1 MRGHAGA
8 SWLIAISSKLHRS
21 NHTAASGNPRQI
33 PQQISLTIGVAIAV
47 ETIAAT
53 FGHCCQTTRE
63 RIGSAAPGLGRLEMK
78 QSGLREPMPLWV
90 WLAIGLMILAGLA
103 YVTGYLMVEDVL
115 KFFSR

>member
-1 MRGHAGA
+1 
-8 SWLIAISSKLHRS
+8 
-21 NHTAASGNPRQI
+21 
-33 PQQISLTIGVAIAV
+33 
-47 ETIAAT
+47 
-53 FGHCCQTTRE
+53 
-63 RIGSAAPGLGRLEMK
+63 MK

>member
-1 MRGHAGA
+1 V
-8 SWLIAISSKLHRS
+8 HRS
-21 NHTAASGNPRQI
+21 NHIAGGGGNPHEI
-33 PQQISLTIGVAIAV
+33 PRPISLDTGVAVAMDSV
-47 ETIAAT
+47 AAT
-53 FGHCCQTTRE
+53 FGHCCQAACE
-63 RIGSAAPGLGRLEMK
+63 RIGSSVPGLWRLAVK